1 LRPTS
6 GPKGEKMM
14 NARPRVLIVD
24 DEAPLRRQVMM
35 GLAQHGYEVD
45 ECEEGLSAL
54 SKIKAAESKQNP
66 FGCVILD
73 LRLPDI
79 DGLKIL
85 SVIKSIY
92 TDLPVVVITGYGNED
107 MINTVHNHGG
117 SVYLDKPFEVD
128 DLVTQIQRI
137 APKIENKPEPQTAS
151 EPNILTSG
159 LVFIRGAKN
168 ADLYEI
174 YSKLY
179 LGDGVCYCDAVLG
192 EWDIVLLMQAQNRK
206 SLEQLVNTHIHS
218 LNGVEAFEVHYCEKP
233 VISRDLEEF
242 IQDYEKAQAMEQT
255 SDRSMNSRNI
265 RKTTS
270 YAILDI
276 DSSKLSHL
284 YMKLYFTDNV
294 VHCDVTDGGKQI
306 ILLMQGSSTQEIQ
319 NKIRNEIRLISGVL
333 RIKQLNTLNFSSK

>member
-1 LRPTS
+1 
-6 GPKGEKMM
+6 M
-14 NARPRVLIVD
+14 NIRPRVLIVD
-24 DEAPLRRQVMM
+24 DEAPLRRQVMV

-45 ECEEGLSAL
+45 ECEAGLSAL
-54 SKIKAAESKQNP
+54 SKIKAAESRQNP

-92 TDLPVVVITGYGNED
+92 SDLPVVVITGYGNED
-107 MINTVHNHGG
+107 MINTVNSHGG

-128 DLVTQIQRI
+128 DLVAQIKRV
-137 APKIENKPEPQTAS
+137 APQIDNRPERKTVAEPQV
-151 EPNILTSG
+151 LTSG
-159 LVFIRGAKN
+159 LVFIRGSKD

-192 EWDIVLLMQAQNRK
+192 EWDIVLLVQAQNRK
-206 SLEQLVNTHIHS
+206 SLQQLVNAYIQS
-218 LNGVEAFEVHYCEKP
+218 VKGVEAFEVHYCEKP
-233 VISRDLEEF
+233 LISRDLEEF
-242 IQDYEKAQAMEQT
+242 IQDYEKVQAM
-255 SDRSMNSRNI
+255 DKAVAGDMGGRDI
-265 RKTTS
+265 RKATS
-270 YAILDI
+270 YAVLDVEPG
-276 DSSKLSHL
+276 KLSYL

-306 ILLMQGSSTQEIQ
+306 ILLLQGSSTQDIQ
-319 NKIRNEIRLISGVL
+319 NKIRNEIRLIEGVL